1 MKILLIGDIV
11 GKPGRRAV
19 SELVPQLKKEEGIVC
34 VIGNGEN
41 AAGGSGIT
49 PEVADDLF
57 RGGIDCLTS
66 GDHIWKRNQIYEL
79 IQQDARILRPA
90 NFPEGSPGQGSTI
103 IRTSGG
109 DPIGVIN
116 VTGRVFM
123 PYHFDC
129 PFRTV
134 NREIEKLKPSTR
146 VILVD
151 IHAEATSEK
160 IALGWYLD
168 GRVTAVFGTHTHIQ
182 TADERLLPKGTAY
195 ITDLGMVGPYDSVLG
210 RRSDQIIN
218 RFLTQMPTKFEL
230 AEDNIQLH
238 GAILDVNTDTG
249 KAISIKRVQK
259 KLVT

>member
-19 SELVPQLKKEEGIVC
+19 SELVPRLKKEEGITC

-49 PEVADDLF
+49 PEIADDLF
-57 RGGIDCLTS
+57 KSGIDCITS
-66 GDHIWKRNQIYEL
+66 GDHIWKRSQIYERL
-79 IQQDARILRPA
+79 REDTRILRPA
-90 NFPEGSPGQGSTI
+90 NFPEGTPGQGSTVI
-103 IRTSGG
+103 NVSNAG
-109 DPIGVIN
+109 PIGVIN
-116 VTGRVFM
+116 LTGRVFM

-129 PFRTV
+129 PFKTAD
-134 NREIEKLKPSTR
+134 REIERLLPSTR
-146 VILVD
+146 VIIVD

-182 TADERLLPKGTAY
+182 TADERILPSGTAY

-210 RRSDQIIN
+210 RRYDQIIN

-238 GAILDVNTDTG
+238 GAILEVDTKTG
-249 KAISIKRVQK
+249 KALSIERVQK
-259 KLVT
+259 KL